1 MSKYDEIIIVI
12 VDDNE
17 VDTLFLERTLRKNKV
32 SNEIKVFATAEEAFE
47 EIKNNRQH
55 YLLLI
60 DVNLP
65 GISGIDLIKELDNLK
80 RSREIVY
87 IVTSSA
93 KDVIEYFH
101 VDLQGAV
108 AFLPK
113 PINQH
118 RLMAIIEGVEI
129 IFKRWEVQ
137 AV

>member
-1 MSKYDEIIIVI
+1 MTKDGEIVIVI

-17 VDTLFLERTLRKNKV
+17 VDALFLKMTLRKNKV
-32 SNEIKVFATAEEAFE
+32 SNEIKTFASAERALD

-55 YLLLI
+55 YLILI
-60 DVNLP
+60 DINLP
-65 GISGIDLIKELDNLK
+65 GMSGIDLIKELNKLNRQK
-80 RSREIVY
+80 EIIY
-87 IVTSSA
+87 IVTSAA

-129 IFKRWEVQ
+129 IFKKWEVQ
-137 AV
+137 QV

>member
-1 MSKYDEIIIVI
+1 MKKYDEIIIVI

-17 VDTLFLERTLRKNKV
+17 ADTLLLERTLRKNKV
-32 SNEIKVFATAEEAFE
+32 SNEIKTFKTAEDALE
-47 EIKNNRQH
+47 EIKNNHEH
-55 YLLLI
+55 YLVFI
-60 DVNLP
+60 DINLP
-65 GISGIDLIKELDNLK
+65 KMSGIDLIKELDGLK
-80 RSREIVY
+80 RNKEIIY
-87 IVTSSA
+87 IVTSAA
-93 KDVIEYFH
+93 KDVIEHFH